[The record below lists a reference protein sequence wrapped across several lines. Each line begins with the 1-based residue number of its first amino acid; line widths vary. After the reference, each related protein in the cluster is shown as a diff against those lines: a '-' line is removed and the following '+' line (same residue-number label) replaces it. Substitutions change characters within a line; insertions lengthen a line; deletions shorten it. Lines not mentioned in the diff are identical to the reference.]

1 MESVEDKASDI
12 RTIFKTDEFEE
23 FYNGL
28 DEKVKDKFEYT
39 FELVQTV
46 YAIPVKYVKHLEGTD
61 LYEMRVSVGSN
72 EYRTVLF
79 AIDNSNV
86 ILSTKIILLNGFL
99 KKSTKDYS
107 KQIAKAERILKGV
120 SVSKDFEGVDFSAT
134 GERSTIVLFVSF
146 PNSLELSAN
155 DSVPE
160 VIRLETISVE
170 HIIFFIFIK
179 YPLNFHK
186 VLAKFIKLDSM

>member
-1 MESVEDKASDI
+1 MITLVQILLISYICNMESVEDKASDI

-107 KQIAKAERILKGV
+107 KQIAKAERILKG
-120 SVSKDFEGVDFSAT
+120 
-134 GERSTIVLFVSF
+134 
-146 PNSLELSAN
+146 
-155 DSVPE
+155 
-160 VIRLETISVE
+160 
-170 HIIFFIFIK
+170 
-179 YPLNFHK
+179 
-186 VLAKFIKLDSM
+186 LAL

>member
-23 FYNGL
+23 SYNGL

-107 KQIAKAERILKGV
+107 KQIAKAERILKG
-120 SVSKDFEGVDFSAT
+120 
-134 GERSTIVLFVSF
+134 
-146 PNSLELSAN
+146 
-155 DSVPE
+155 
-160 VIRLETISVE
+160 
-170 HIIFFIFIK
+170 
-179 YPLNFHK
+179 
-186 VLAKFIKLDSM
+186 LAL

>member
-86 ILSTKIILLNGFL
+86 ILS
-99 KKSTKDYS
+99 
-107 KQIAKAERILKGV
+107 
-120 SVSKDFEGVDFSAT
+120 SAT
-134 GERSTIVLFVSF
+134 VPMTISYLFSENVFFKNLIYLNKLVYFGVIITF
-146 PNSLELSAN
+146 PPSLEITSSLIKS
-155 DSVPE
+155 E
-160 VIRLETISVE
+160 VFS
-170 HIIFFIFIK
+170 IK
-179 YPLNFHK
+179 K
-186 VLAKFIKLDSM
+186 

>member
-1 MESVEDKASDI
+1 MIILVQILLISYICNMESVEDKASDI

-107 KQIAKAERILKGV
+107 KQIAKAERILKG
-120 SVSKDFEGVDFSAT
+120 
-134 GERSTIVLFVSF
+134 
-146 PNSLELSAN
+146 
-155 DSVPE
+155 
-160 VIRLETISVE
+160 
-170 HIIFFIFIK
+170 
-179 YPLNFHK
+179 
-186 VLAKFIKLDSM
+186 LAL